1 MLRRRWPEVL
11 DTLSRLRKATWALV
25 SQNAQV
31 ADLTDTTLRL
41 TFASAGLATA
51 FRNSPGAEL
60 VQRAVRETLG
70 FDVRVEGGLEEPSL
84 AGGASGGRPAPTGGA
99 SAAHGDGAPGHGPGA
114 PVGRIAGVD
123 PAAAAASWDAPARP
137 PAGAAP
143 TPPAAQPG
151 APAQHG
157 AGAPGADTR
166 GSGDAASGSGPTT
179 SGSPGAARRPQTTGG
194 AGDFGEEP
202 PDDFDPGH
210 EPPPEME
217 RESPRQ
223 AAERREAMS
232 RREAIA
238 RTQVVDD
245 PQPDDEDLAS
255 SGLVGAPLVAQ
266 MLGGV
271 VVDEILDTEG

>member
-31 ADLTDTTLRL
+31 ADLTDTTLHL

-70 FDVRVEGGLEEPSL
+70 FDVRVEGGLDDPARSPAAGSSARPSSAGP
-84 AGGASGGRPAPTGGA
+84 AGGSAPSHGGADSAAHQASGGAGT
-99 SAAHGDGAPGHGPGA
+99 
-114 PVGRIAGVD
+114 PVARIAGVD
-123 PAAAAASWDAPARP
+123 PAAAAASWDAPATPVRP
-137 PAGAAP
+137 ARDPSPGQPAGASHGSPAVSSG
-143 TPPAAQPG
+143 PPSSSGPQ
-151 APAQHG
+151 
-157 AGAPGADTR
+157 APGASSPSQPVG
-166 GSGDAASGSGPTT
+166 GS
-179 SGSPGAARRPQTTGG
+179 
-194 AGDFGEEP
+194 GDFGEEP

-223 AAERREAMS
+223 AAERRVALS
-232 RREAIA
+232 RREEIA
-238 RTQVVDD
+238 RTQVIDD

-271 VVDEILDTEG
+271 VVNEILDSEG